1 MAKGKKSKAER
12 EAEFKKTWGYTID
25 KETAEQRFRR
35 MAMMRVNKCLR
46 AVSLLGNLAGS
57 RYKSTPQQIEK
68 MEEAFKEVLSA
79 VFARLRG
86 QKASKEQF
94 TL

>member
-12 EAEFKKTWGYTID
+12 EAEFRKTWGYSMD

-35 MAMMRVNKCLR
+35 MAMVRVNKCLKQ
-46 AVSLLGNLAGS
+46 VSLLGNLAGS
-57 RYKSTPQQIEK
+57 RYKSTSEQIAK
-68 MEEAFKEVLSA
+68 METAFKDVLTS
-79 VFARLRG
+79 VFGRLRG
-86 QKASKEQF
+86 QKATKEQF